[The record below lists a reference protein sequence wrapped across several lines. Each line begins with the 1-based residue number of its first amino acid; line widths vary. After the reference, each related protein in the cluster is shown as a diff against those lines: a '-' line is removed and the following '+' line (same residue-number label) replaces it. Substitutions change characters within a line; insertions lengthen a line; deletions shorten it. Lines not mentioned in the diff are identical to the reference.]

1 MDDHPVAW
9 FHETNFPAQRRRA
22 SRAREHVGH
31 PLRTERSPGA
41 QMAGGRAVALQT
53 VVAIPRLGG
62 HSPSRPVTV
71 RTETKDI
78 DDRPRRVGTDQPVHN
93 HEDLLGVVDGLL
105 EEQDPHVDP
114 RKAYAYQGSWQDA
127 PRYRT
132 LLNGSCTSL
141 PGTDGLGQPLF
152 LATQD
157 DPMSGLGGH
166 AQVDRGD
173 GVSRRV

>member
-1 MDDHPVAW
+1 MDYHHVAW

-22 SRAREHVGH
+22 SRGRELVGH
-31 PLRTERSPGA
+31 PLRTEGSPAA
-41 QMAGGRAVALQT
+41 QWAGGRPVALHAA
-53 VVAIPRLGG
+53 VAIPRLGG
-62 HSPSRPVTV
+62 HSPSRPVPV
-71 RTETKDI
+71 HTETKDI

-105 EEQDPHVDP
+105 EEQTPTSTRGRRTP
-114 RKAYAYQGSWQDA
+114 TRALGRTRRTIARCSMAAA
-127 PRYRT
+127 PACPARM
-132 LLNGSCTSL
+132 
-141 PGTDGLGQPLF
+141 GLGQPLF
-152 LATQD
+152 LTRQD